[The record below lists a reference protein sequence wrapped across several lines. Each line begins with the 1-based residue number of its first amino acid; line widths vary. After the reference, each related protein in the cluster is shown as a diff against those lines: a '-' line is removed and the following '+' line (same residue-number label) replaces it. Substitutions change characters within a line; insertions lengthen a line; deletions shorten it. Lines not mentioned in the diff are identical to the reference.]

1 MPFQLIPQDMIFLLP
16 AVLVALTIHE
26 FAHAFT
32 SYKLGDPTPKY
43 QGRLTLNP
51 VAHIDPMGLLMLVF
65 FRFGWGK
72 PVQVDPRYY
81 GNRRQGTMLVSLAG
95 PVSNIIL
102 AFVTLIFYFFF
113 SQVNFVGTLLLR
125 IFELNIILAVFNLM
139 PIPPLDG
146 SKIVASILPHNVAY
160 KYSNFFGQYG
170 LFVLIA
176 LVATGA
182 LRMIISPIYSL
193 LVRGMVTIVSFILTP
208 FL

>member
-16 AVLVALTIHE
+16 AVLIALTVHE
-26 FAHAFT
+26 FAHAYT
-32 SYKLGDPTPKY
+32 SFRLGDPTPKY

-72 PVQVDPRYY
+72 AVQVDPRYY
-81 GNRRQGTMLVSLAG
+81 SNRRQGTMLVSLAG
-95 PVSNIIL
+95 PASNIVL
-102 AFVTLIFYFFF
+102 AFFILILYFFF
-113 SQVNFVGTLLLR
+113 NQVNFVGTLLLR
-125 IFELNIILAVFNLM
+125 TFELNVILAVFNLL

-146 SKIVASILPHNVAY
+146 SKVLASLLPHHLSY

-170 LFVLIA
+170 FVVLIL
-176 LVATGA
+176 LVVTGA
-182 LRMIISPIYSL
+182 LRVVIGPIYGF
-193 LVRGMVTIVSFILTP
+193 LVRGLITIVSFILNP

>member
-16 AVLVALTIHE
+16 AVLVALTVHE
-26 FAHAFT
+26 FAHAFA
-32 SYKLGDPTPKY
+32 SHKLGDPTPKY

-51 VAHIDPMGLLMLVF
+51 IAHIDPMGLLMLVL

-81 GNRRQGTMLVSLAG
+81 SNRRQGTMLVSLAG
-95 PVSNIIL
+95 PASNMIL
-102 AFVTLIFYFFF
+102 AFVTLIFYVFF
-113 SQVNFVGTLLLR
+113 SQVNFVGTLLQR
-125 IFELNIILAVFNLM
+125 IFELNIVLAVFNLM

-146 SKIVASILPHNVAY
+146 SKILASILPPHIAY

-170 LFVLIA
+170 FFVLIA

-182 LRMIISPIYSL
+182 LRVVIGPVYSFM
-193 LVRGMVTIVSFILTP
+193 VRGMITIVTFLLSP

>member
-16 AVLVALTIHE
+16 AVLIALTVHE
-26 FAHAFT
+26 FAHAYT
-32 SYKLGDPTPKY
+32 SFRLGDPTPKY

-72 PVQVDPRYY
+72 AVQVDPRYY

-95 PVSNIIL
+95 PASNIVL
-102 AFVTLIFYFFF
+102 AFFILILYFFF
-113 SQVNFVGTLLLR
+113 NQVNFVGTLLLR
-125 IFELNIILAVFNLM
+125 TFELNIILAVFNLL

-146 SKIVASILPHNVAY
+146 SKILASLLPPHLSY
-160 KYSNFFGQYG
+160 KYSNFLGQYG
-170 LFVLIA
+170 FVVIIL
-176 LVATGA
+176 LVVTGA
-182 LRMIISPIYSL
+182 LRFVIGPIYGF
-193 LVRGMVTIVSFILTP
+193 LVRGLITIVSFILNP